1 MKYLKPIIES
11 VDSDYA
17 YKEWQALKEKTH
29 QILIFLGI
37 KPKASVGNTTQG
49 KNYASYNFVMDPQGV
64 AYSMLSIISC
74 VKDDKEEQDE
84 TSDHI
89 IRTAA
94 ESIHFEGLSIGIT
107 DDNADIEHEVINPK
121 NAKEAYEKMINYLL
135 ISFNNFNNL
144 TEHSD
149 LIKTYLELNKN
160 YDNKEIITNDFMINK
175 VIVSVSKYKQSYN
188 VVEKIRENNPELY
201 KRMVLLNPD
210 VVNSDNLSQMGFDD

>member
-11 VDSDYA
+11 VESDYA

-37 KPKASVGNTTQG
+37 KPKASFGNTRQG
-49 KNYASYNFVMDPQGV
+49 RNYASYNFVMDPQGV

-94 ESIHFEGLSIGIT
+94 ESINFEGLSIGIT

-135 ISFNNFNNL
+135 DNL
-144 TEHSD
+144 YLVAEHSD

-160 YDNKEIITNDFMINK
+160 YDNKEIISNDFMINK

-201 KRMVLLNPD
+201 KRMVLLNRD